1 MQNFSDF
8 GDDMVETL
16 VEHYNSH
23 FTGDNAVA
31 TAESIKAEWP
41 LLRNAVFEV

>member
-1 MQNFSDF
+1 MQHFSDF
-8 GDDMVETL
+8 GNDMVETL
-16 VEHYNSH
+16 VEYYSSH
-23 FTGDNAVA
+23 FTGDSAVA